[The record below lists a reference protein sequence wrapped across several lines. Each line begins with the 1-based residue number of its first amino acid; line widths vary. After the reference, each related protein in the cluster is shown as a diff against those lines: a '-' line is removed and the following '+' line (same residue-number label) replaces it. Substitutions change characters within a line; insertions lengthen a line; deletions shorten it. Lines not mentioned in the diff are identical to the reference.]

1 MKKILLLI
9 LFVALLFSSQNLSF
23 FFTVQFASYLS
34 KEEAKKLFDS
44 LPKEIKKDSFVTKYG
59 DYFVFRYANE
69 QSREKATLHLNKIKN
84 IGFSDA
90 FVVESAS
97 WRVEKAINWQVETKK
112 KIKKQIV
119 KKAKKTL
126 VQAKKSLKHYKD
138 IDPFVYNRLLYEA
151 DKKVAQKD
159 YTGSIKGY
167 EELLEYSEDKTF
179 LLINLFYLYGKTKT
193 WQKAKSYLEYAQNPR
208 ELLYAYGV
216 GALESQ
222 DPNLLKELKPWL
234 NGDFKGYL
242 WLISA
247 VFLEDNNKLQEA
259 YLYYEEAYKRD
270 RSDPF
275 LIFAYARSCDIIQK
289 YETAKQIYKQL
300 AYNSEDIDKNLKDIA
315 YRRLKELEMKK

>member
-1 MKKILLLI
+1 MKNILLLI

-44 LPKEIKKDSFVTKYG
+44 LPKEIKKDSYVTKYG

-151 DKKVAQKD
+151 DKKAAQKD
-159 YTGSIKGY
+159 YAGSIRGY

-179 LLINLFYLYGKTKT
+179 LLINLFYLY
-193 WQKAKSYLEYAQNPR
+193 
-208 ELLYAYGV
+208 
-216 GALESQ
+216 
-222 DPNLLKELKPWL
+222 
-234 NGDFKGYL
+234 
-242 WLISA
+242 
-247 VFLEDNNKLQEA
+247 
-259 YLYYEEAYKRD
+259 
-270 RSDPF
+270 
-275 LIFAYARSCDIIQK
+275 
-289 YETAKQIYKQL
+289 
-300 AYNSEDIDKNLKDIA
+300 NSH
-315 YRRLKELEMKK
+315 